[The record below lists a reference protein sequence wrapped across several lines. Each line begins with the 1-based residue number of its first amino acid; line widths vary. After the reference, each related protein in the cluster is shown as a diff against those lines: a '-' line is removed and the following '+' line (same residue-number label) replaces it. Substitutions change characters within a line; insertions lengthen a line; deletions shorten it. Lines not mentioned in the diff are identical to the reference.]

1 MEAKCPHCGK
11 NIELIGAAGL
21 DKDYGLNGNKL
32 QYLRDSGKFP
42 EPWIKLENRNIY
54 LKSDVDAFRA
64 EQAQEGAEKAVETLQ
79 ALLDA
84 LPPDEAKKALEAL
97 TRPSRG
103 T

>member
-54 LKSDVDAFRA
+54 LRSDVDAFRA
-64 EQAQEGAEKAVETLQ
+64 EQAQENAGKTAEALQ
-79 ALLDA
+79 AILDS
-84 LPPDEAKKALEAL
+84 LPPDEAKEVLRGLSE
-97 TRPSRG
+97 RSRG
-103 T
+103 

>member
-64 EQAQEGAEKAVETLQ
+64 EQGRENAGKVSKTLRDILEG
-79 ALLDA
+79 
-84 LPPDEAKKALEAL
+84 LPPEEAKKVLEEL
-97 TRPSRG
+97 TRPSKG
-103 T
+103 